1 VTETGWGEFEAS
13 LRVFFK
19 DPKEGPLDLFHL
31 IKLYPAGP
39 PQPAATLK
47 KVWVSLDG
55 SSHITSTKPAYP
67 PRLMRLMRLL
77 CAFD

>member
-19 DPKEGPLDLFHL
+19 DPNEGPLDLFHL

-39 PQPAATLK
+39 PQPAAALK
-47 KVWVSLDG
+47 KVCLTPVTLVRQS
-55 SSHITSTKPAYP
+55 
-67 PRLMRLMRLL
+67 
-77 CAFD
+77 